1 MCNANQAHMSHVN
14 VHTQKCTWFKLNH
27 IGNKLSVIK
36 YIVSLDLV
44 LLLQVRSISQ
54 FFTWEWNFMK
64 ARWSYFTN
72 NLLLF
77 FSFLHL
83 EPFWSYRASSRRYV
97 LPPGRASRLFVR
109 ANTQQSSVS
118 QNSLK
123 LYRNFRYQK

>member
-36 YIVSLDLV
+36 YILSLDLE

-54 FFTWEWNFMK
+54 FVTSEWNFMK
-64 ARWSYFTN
+64 ARWSCFTYN
-72 NLLLF
+72 SLLLF
-77 FSFLHL
+77 FLHL
-83 EPFWSYRASSRRYV
+83 EPFWSYRACSRRYV
-97 LPPGRASRLFVR
+97 PPPARASRLFVR

-118 QNSLK
+118 QNSMK
-123 LYRNFRYQK
+123 LHRNFRYQK